1 MIGITSYGAYIPF
14 HRLGKETKN
23 WNSATEKAVA
33 NFDEDSITMAVA
45 AANNCL
51 NGFPLNDIGTLYFAS
66 TTAPYKEKSNASVVA
81 IASDLPSDTLCLDVT
96 GSLRAGTNALK
107 SAIDAVSSKPGRQAL
122 VVASDL
128 RIAQPR
134 SDMEGVIGDG
144 AAALLLGD
152 NNVIA
157 EFIDSCC
164 TSHEI
169 LDIWRA
175 EQDSY
180 VRTWE
185 DRFVAEQGYLKL
197 LPEAV
202 SQLISKHK
210 LSVKDFARVVLY
222 GMDARRHQQMA
233 AKLGFDIK
241 TQVQDPL
248 LSSVGNTGAA
258 SVPMMLVAA
267 LEEAKP
273 GDRILLA
280 NYGNGADA
288 FIFKVTEQIEAIRKS
303 RRGVKAY
310 LNSKRVLPDYET
322 YLTWRGLFDKAP
334 LQRRP
339 PMRTPSPA
347 AMARE
352 VSKNLRFYGTRCL
365 HCGYPQYPPQRVC
378 TRCHTRDKFEDYR
391 FSDKRA
397 SVFTYTMDTLAPTLD
412 PPMVVAVINF
422 EGGGRAFCVMTDR
435 DTSKLEIGMPVEMG
449 FRKLSSSEGI
459 HNYFWKCLPIR

>member
-51 NGFPLNDIGTLYFAS
+51 NGFPLEGVGTVFFAS
-66 TTAPYKEKSNASVVA
+66 TTAPYKEKSNAGIVA
-81 IASDLPSDTLCLDVT
+81 IASDLPSDTFCLDVT

-107 SAIDAVSSKPGRQAL
+107 SAIDAVSSKPERQAL

-152 NNVIA
+152 DNVIA
-157 EFIDSCC
+157 EFIDCCC
-164 TSHEI
+164 TSQEI
-169 LDIWRA
+169 VDVWRA

-180 VRTWE
+180 IRTWE

-197 LPEAV
+197 LPEV
-202 SQLISKHK
+202 VTHLMNKHK
-210 LSVKDFARVVLY
+210 LSVKDFARVALY
-222 GMDARRHQQMA
+222 GMDVRRHQQMA
-233 AKLGFDIK
+233 TKLGFDAK
-241 TQVQDPL
+241 TQVQNPL
-248 LSSVGNTGAA
+248 LNSAGNTGAA

-267 LEEAKP
+267 LEEAKQ
-273 GDRILLA
+273 GDLILLA

-288 FIFKVTEQIEAIRKS
+288 FIFKVTEQIEAIRKN
-303 RRGVKAY
+303 RRGVGAY
-310 LNSKRVLPDYET
+310 LNSKRILPDYET

-352 VSKNLRFYGTRCL
+352 ISKNLRFHGTRCQ
-365 HCGYPQYPPQRVC
+365 HCGYPQYPPQRIC

-397 SVFTYTMDTLAPTLD
+397 SVFTYTMDALAPTLD

-435 DTSKLEIGMPVEMG
+435 DTSKLEVGIPVEMS